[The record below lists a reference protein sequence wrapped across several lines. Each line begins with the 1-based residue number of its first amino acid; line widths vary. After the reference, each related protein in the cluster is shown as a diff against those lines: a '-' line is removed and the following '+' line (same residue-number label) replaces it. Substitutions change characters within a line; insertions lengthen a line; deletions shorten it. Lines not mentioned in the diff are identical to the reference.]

1 VAARP
6 PARPLVLASA
16 SPARLALL
24 RAAGIEP
31 EVIVSDVP
39 EDGVGHLPADEAVRT
54 LADRKASA
62 VAERLGGA
70 EPAAGPVDPADPAD
84 LADPADSGRPLVLG
98 CDSMLAFGGE
108 IRGKPTSD
116 DQARAWWRS
125 MAGGEGTLLT
135 GHAVVDLASGR
146 RAAGVSETR
155 VRFGRPTEDELDA
168 YVRSGEPLRVAG
180 AFTLDGRGAPFVEGI
195 DGDPGTVIGLSLP
208 LLRRLLADLGVAVT
222 DLWAPVR
229 V

>member
-1 VAARP
+1 MPARP

-31 EVIVSDVP
+31 EVIVSDVA

-62 VAERLGGA
+62 VAARLGGA
-70 EPAAGPVDPADPAD
+70 TDP
-84 LADPADSGRPLVLG
+84 PLVVG
-98 CDSMLAFGGE
+98 CDSMLAFAGE
-108 IRGKPTSD
+108 VRGKPTSD
-116 DQARAWWRS
+116 DQARAWWRT
-125 MAGGEGTLLT
+125 MAGGEGALLT
-135 GHAVVDLASGR
+135 GHAVVDLRSGR

-155 VRFGRPTEDELDA
+155 VRFGRPTEAELDA
-168 YVRSGEPLRVAG
+168 YVGSGEPLRVAG

-222 DLWAPVR
+222 DLWAPAR

>member
-1 VAARP
+1 MPARP

-70 EPAAGPVDPADPAD
+70 GPTGTGTGTAADPADPAH
-84 LADPADSGRPLVLG
+84 ADRPLVVG
-98 CDSMLAFGGE
+98 CDSMLAFAGE
-108 IRGKPTSD
+108 LRGKPTSE
-116 DQARAWWRS
+116 DQARAWWRT

-222 DLWAPVR
+222 DLWAPAR
-229 V
+229 VPL

>member
-1 VAARP
+1 VPARP

-31 EVIVSDVP
+31 EVIVSDVA

-62 VAERLGGA
+62 VADRLGGA
-70 EPAAGPVDPADPAD
+70 TDP
-84 LADPADSGRPLVLG
+84 PLVVG
-98 CDSMLAFGGE
+98 CDSMLAFAGE
-108 IRGKPTSD
+108 VRGKPTSG
-116 DQARAWWRS
+116 DQARAWWRT

-146 RAAGVSETR
+146 RAAGVSETQ
-155 VRFGRPTEDELDA
+155 VRFGRPTETELDA
-168 YVRSGEPLRVAG
+168 YVASGEPLRVAG

-222 DLWAPVR
+222 DLWAPAR